1 MTKNISLNLFVKKG
15 MAQAWHFVGI
25 AAVRCAH
32 KKY

>member
-1 MTKNISLNLFVKKG
+1 MIKNISLNLFVIKG

-25 AAVRCAH
+25 VAVRCAH